1 MDNFNVMDYFIYN
14 FLFYRNLLEML
25 KGIMWFEVK
34 LIIIYVYYM
43 NVDYFSMLY
52 DIFIILYFI

>member
-1 MDNFNVMDYFIYN
+1 MDYFIYN

>member
-34 LIIIYVYYM
+34 LIIIYVCYM